1 MCTNWIH
8 ELKIDCVAHSKNS
21 QAQIYGFCEKQAT
34 TIRQMNTWIFK
45 GFSIIIFCYRS
56 LTFSWL
62 IFLFILLDDTR
73 IFIL

>member
-34 TIRQMNTWIFK
+34 TIRQMKT
-45 GFSIIIFCYRS
+45 
-56 LTFSWL
+56 
-62 IFLFILLDDTR
+62 
-73 IFIL
+73 